1 MSNGA
6 EPPAGVGLAA
16 GASSATGAATDGRA
30 APETAGRRVAGVV
43 IAGGRSVRFGGEKAA
58 ALLAGKPLL
67 MWAVE
72 RLQTSCAAVAVNAR
86 PGTEAEA
93 IARAAGL
100 TVLHDAAGDP
110 QGPLAGVKAGLAWA
124 QAIGARALAVSPCD
138 APFLPRD
145 LYARLIEA
153 AGVVAGAAM
162 AETADGRQ
170 PLCALWPVSA
180 LGAVAEALA
189 GGAHPPTWR
198 LLESLGARRVRFDP
212 PEAFVN
218 LNTRE
223 DLAAAAARGAPD
235 AGS

>member
-1 MSNGA
+1 MSNRA
-6 EPPAGVGLAA
+6 EPPTGVGLAA
-16 GASSATGAATDGRA
+16 GTSNATDA
-30 APETAGRRVAGVV
+30 ATAGRRVAGVV

-67 MWAVE
+67 IWAVE
-72 RLQTSCAAVAVNAR
+72 RLQTSCPAVAVNAR

-100 TVLHDAAGDP
+100 TVLHDTAGDP

-124 QAIGARALAVSPCD
+124 QAIGASALAVSPCD

-153 AGVVAGAAM
+153 AGVGAAM

-170 PLCALWPVSA
+170 PLCAVWPVSA
-180 LGAVAEALA
+180 RDAVAEALA
-189 GGAHPPTWR
+189 GGAHPPIWR
-198 LLESLGARRVRFDP
+198 LLESFGARRVRFDP

-223 DLAAAAARGAPD
+223 DLAAAAARRTADSGAAP
-235 AGS
+235 